1 MQAGAPTEWR
11 PTGEDFVSKLSTDTN
26 LHETSKFNR
35 AEPTPYVPR
44 VAGHLR
50 LRFEAREDSKQTILA
65 ECEQQLPLRIVR
77 AFPMDD
83 GGALVHLHN
92 LSGGVLGGD
101 HLALNV
107 EVGRRAVAQVTSTGA
122 TRLYRSRT
130 NTSPAQ
136 QKLQIKVEDDGLVEY
151 LPDQL
156 IPFAGSRY
164 RQETR
169 IELGMN
175 AGLIC
180 WEVVAPGREARNEL
194 FAYELLQLK
203 TRISV
208 LGNPIALEHMKI
220 EPAERSIFSLARLG
234 PYRYFSTFY
243 ICRVGIEP
251 SRWLE
256 LEKLLSELAEQLSQR
271 SRIVWGVSPLR
282 EHGLVVRALS
292 ESYLDITARLLDFW
306 RAAKRFLYDR
316 DAVLPR
322 KVY

>member
-1 MQAGAPTEWR
+1 M
-11 PTGEDFVSKLSTDTN
+11 
-26 LHETSKFNR
+26 ETTIFNR
-35 AEPTPYVPR
+35 AETTAHAPR
-44 VAGHLR
+44 VDGHLR
-50 LRFEAREDSKQTILA
+50 LRFQVRGDRKETILA
-65 ECEQQLPLRIVR
+65 DCEQQLPLRVVR
-77 AFPMDD
+77 AFQLDD

-101 HLALNV
+101 RLEVTIEIGPHAAAL
-107 EVGRRAVAQVTSTGA
+107 VTSTGA
-122 TRLYRSRT
+122 TRIYRSRQ
-130 NTSPAQ
+130 NAGPGDSRFH
-136 QKLQIKVEDDGLVEY
+136 IRVEDDGLVEY

-164 RQETR
+164 CQETR
-169 IELGMN
+169 IELGMS
-175 AGLIC
+175 AGLFW
-180 WEVVAPGREARNEL
+180 WEIVSPGREARNEL

-208 LGNPIALEHMKI
+208 LGSPIALEHMKI
-220 EPAERSIFSLARLG
+220 EPAQRSIFSLARLG
-234 PYRYFSTFY
+234 AYRYFSTFY

-251 SRWLE
+251 LRWLQ
-256 LEKLLSELAEQLSQR
+256 LEKQLGELAEQLSQP

-282 EHGLVVRALS
+282 AHGLVVRALS
-292 ESYLDITARLLDFW
+292 IGGREITTRLPDFW